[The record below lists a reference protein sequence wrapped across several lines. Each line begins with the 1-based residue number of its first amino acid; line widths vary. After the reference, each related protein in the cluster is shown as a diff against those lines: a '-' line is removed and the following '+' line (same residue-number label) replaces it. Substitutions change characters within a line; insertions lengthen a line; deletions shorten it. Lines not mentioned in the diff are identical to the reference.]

1 MYAISSSGGKDST
14 LALYRAQQEGL
25 PVTHMLSVYGME
37 HERVRF
43 HGYRPD
49 VLAAQAEA
57 LGLEPIIEPTGADS
71 FEADLARALEKA
83 AGLGIQGILFGNL
96 WLEEVRDWYRPRVE
110 AAGLEY
116 RDMLWGVE
124 PAQVVRE
131 FIDAG
136 FRAVVTCVWLK
147 RLDRSYLGRDLDGEF
162 LRDLAAREEVDPAG
176 EQGEYHSLVYDGP
189 NFRHPM
195 AFTTHGHHE
204 EGDFALLDL
213 RLKQAVRGPEF
224 EVPTLTARRGR
235 QLLALLCQL
244 CALCIRGWP

>member
-1 MYAISSSGGKDST
+1 MSTKSTKSTGSTTAYAISSSGGKDST
-14 LALYRAQQEGL
+14 LALYRAQREGL
-25 PVTHMLSVYGME
+25 NVTHMLSVYGME

-57 LGLEPIIEPTGADS
+57 LGLEAIIEPTGADT
-71 FEADLARALEKA
+71 FETDLARALSRA
-83 AGLGIQGILFGNL
+83 AALGTKGILFGNL

-124 PAQVVRE
+124 PMEVVRDFVE
-131 FIDAG
+131 AG

-147 RLDRSYLGRDLDGEF
+147 RLDRSYLGRRLDRAF
-162 LRDLAAREEVDPAG
+162 LDDLANMEAVDPAG
-176 EQGEYHSLVYDGP
+176 EQGEYHTFVYDGP
-189 NFRHPM
+189 NFRHPVE
-195 AFTTHGHHE
+195 FTTHGHHE

-213 RLKQAVRGPEF
+213 RLR
-224 EVPTLTARRGR
+224 
-235 QLLALLCQL
+235 
-244 CALCIRGWP
+244 

>member
-37 HERVRF
+37 HGRVRF

-49 VLAAQAEA
+49 VLAAQADA
-57 LGLEPIIEPTGADS
+57 LGLGPLIEPTGADS
-71 FEADLARALEKA
+71 FEADLARSLGRVKEL
-83 AGLGIQGILFGNL
+83 GLKGVLFGNL

-124 PAQVVRE
+124 PIKVVKE

-147 RLDRSYLGRDLDGEF
+147 RLDRACLGREMDREF
-162 LRDLAAREEVDPAG
+162 LNELAGMEAVDPAG
-176 EQGEYHSLVYDGP
+176 EQGEYHTLVYDGP
-189 NFRHPM
+189 NFRRPVP
-195 AFTTHGHHE
+195 FSTHGHHE
-204 EGDFALLDL
+204 QGEFALLDL
-213 RLKQAVRGPEF
+213 RLG
-224 EVPTLTARRGR
+224 
-235 QLLALLCQL
+235 
-244 CALCIRGWP
+244 